1 MSKNLFNEKVTNYE
15 NGIVMVEFD
24 SLPERLGKAARSNG
38 EISTLDAIFPETV
51 FKGAKE
57 LFELLKN
64 GNEHKLE
71 RVLDSLSENSI
82 KDISSSSL
90 NAKRADII
98 YKLINYIKSE
108 EKYFKNKIFKDFR
121 IDKGKLS
128 VGLLLF
134 DGKFIINY
142 LKNKFD
148 TSLEDL
154 VTGHNLNFSY
164 VNKLIDEED
173 KDELY
178 NYLYPF
184 INSLVEEKNIANVW
198 VYDTDVEE
206 YGLYE
211 EDEDHDNEID
221 FQKEENKEIQF
232 YKNRIKQ
239 LEEEKSNMLNSIDA
253 IIEKKLA
260 EKLTEYEIE
269 TVEEIIET
277 HTPVIKKNNIKKET
291 FPVKTKSKE
300 ETKNEK
306 AETENNVLNNTYS
319 LENKLKAEDA
329 FSEDASKLTVFNVH
343 LRLEHIKDNTWR
355 DTVTNKTY
363 EVPTKY
369 NEKKR
374 KYQIDNRDKA
384 KLIEKIVADS
394 KK

>member
-38 EISTLDAIFPETV
+38 KISTLDAIFPETV
-51 FKGAKE
+51 FKGAKN

-71 RVLDSLSENSI
+71 RVLDSLGNGNNEIIPNS
-82 KDISSSSL
+82 
-90 NAKRADII
+90 NYADII
-98 YKLINYIKSE
+98 YKLVNYVKSE
-108 EKYFKNKIFKDFR
+108 EKYFKNKLFKDFR
-121 IDKGKLS
+121 INKSTLS

-134 DGKFIINY
+134 DGKFVINY

-154 VTGHNLNFSY
+154 VTEHNLNFSY
-164 VNKLIDEED
+164 VNKLINEED

-184 INSLVEEKNIANVW
+184 INNLVEEKNIANVW
-198 VYDTDVEE
+198 VYDADIEE
-206 YGLYE
+206 YGMYE
-211 EDEDHDNEID
+211 EDEDHDNEVD

-239 LEEEKSNMLNSIDA
+239 LEEEKSNILNSIDA

>member
-1 MSKNLFNEKVTNYE
+1 MSKNLFNEKVTNYG
-15 NGIVMVEFD
+15 NGMVMVEFD

-51 FKGAKE
+51 FKGAKN

-71 RVLDSLSENSI
+71 RVLDSLENGNNEIIPDS
-82 KDISSSSL
+82 
-90 NAKRADII
+90 NYADII
-98 YKLINYIKSE
+98 YKLVDYIKSE

-128 VGLLLF
+128 IGLLLF
-134 DGKFIINY
+134 DGKFVINY

-154 VTGHNLNFSY
+154 VTEHNLNFSY

-184 INSLVEEKNIANVW
+184 INSLVEEKHIANVW

-206 YGLYE
+206 YGMYE

-221 FQKEENKEIQF
+221 FQFQKEESKEIQF

-239 LEEEKSNMLNSIDA
+239 LEEEKTNILNSIDA

-277 HTPVIKKNNIKKET
+277 HTPVIKKNNIKRET
-291 FPVKTKSKE
+291 LPVKPKSKE

-306 AETENNVLNNTYS
+306 VETENNVLNNTYS

-329 FSEDASKLTVFNVH
+329 FSDDTSKLTVFNVH

>member
-1 MSKNLFNEKVTNYE
+1 MRKENLFNEKIKNYG
-15 NGIVMVEFD
+15 NGMVMVEFD

-38 EISTLDAIFPETV
+38 KISTLDAIFPETV
-51 FKGAKE
+51 FKGAKN

-71 RVLDSLSENSI
+71 RVLDSLGNGNNEIIPNS
-82 KDISSSSL
+82 
-90 NAKRADII
+90 NYVDII
-98 YKLINYIKSE
+98 YKLVNYVKSE
-108 EKYFKNKIFKDFR
+108 EKYFKNKLFKDFR
-121 IDKGKLS
+121 INKSTLS

-134 DGKFIINY
+134 DGKFVINY

-154 VTGHNLNFSY
+154 VTEHNLNFSY
-164 VNKLIDEED
+164 VNKLIDEKD

-184 INSLVEEKNIANVW
+184 INNLVEEKNIANVW
-198 VYDTDVEE
+198 VYDADIEE
-206 YGLYE
+206 YGMYE

-221 FQKEENKEIQF
+221 FKEESKEIQF

-239 LEEEKSNMLNSIDA
+239 LEEEKTNMLNSIDA